1 MLNQLTRIRSEKCVS
16 SEKTQQTLNAFKNSA
31 RPRPLAARTKQPFIL
46 LALLFSLP
54 VSFFLL
60 WPTVLLAVCL
70 CYTALYV
77 KKHFFVYEFHIRL
90 YVLCRET
97 FLTMQLLKYYFII
110 KTPVWEFEFFVY
122 EDITLCLIL
131 QPLFLC
137 FCCCLTRSYFLPTEV
152 AELEANLPSKY
163 FHFHTHSIF
172 FFSFTFSASQKRLK
186 L

>member
-16 SEKTQQTLNAFKNSA
+16 SENTQQTLNAFKNSA

-60 WPTVLLAVCL
+60 WAHRVTRCVSLLHCAVC
-70 CYTALYV
+70 
-77 KKHFFVYEFHIRL
+77 KIHFFVYEFHIRL

-131 QPLFLC
+131 QP
-137 FCCCLTRSYFLPTEV
+137 
-152 AELEANLPSKY
+152 
-163 FHFHTHSIF
+163 F
-172 FFSFTFSASQKRLK
+172 FFFVFLLLSHSFLFSANRSCRT
-186 L
+186 

>member
-1 MLNQLTRIRSEKCVS
+1 MLNQLTQIRSEKCVS

-77 KKHFFVYEFHIRL
+77 KYIFPCMNFILDFMFYAEKL
-90 YVLCRET
+90 
-97 FLTMQLLKYYFII
+97 FLTAQLLKHCFII
-110 KTPVWEFEFFVY
+110 KTPVWECEFFVY

-163 FHFHTHSIF
+163 LHFHTHSIF
-172 FFSFTFSASQKRLK
+172 FSYTSSASQKQLK

>member
-77 KKHFFVYEFHIRL
+77 KYIFSCMNFILDF
-90 YVLCRET
+90 VLCRET

-110 KTPVWEFEFFVY
+110 KAPVWEFEFFVY

-137 FCCCLTRSYFLPTEV
+137 FFCSLTRSYFLPTEV
-152 AELEANLPSKY
+152 AELEANLPCKY

-172 FFSFTFSASQKRLK
+172 FSAPRFPPVKSG
-186 L
+186 

>member
-16 SEKTQQTLNAFKNSA
+16 SENTQQTLNAFKNSA

-60 WPTVLLAVCL
+60 WAHRVTRCVSLLHCAVC
-70 CYTALYV
+70 
-77 KKHFFVYEFHIRL
+77 KIHFFVYEFHIRL

-110 KTPVWEFEFFVY
+110 KTPVWEFEF
-122 EDITLCLIL
+122 
-131 QPLFLC
+131 
-137 FCCCLTRSYFLPTEV
+137 
-152 AELEANLPSKY
+152 
-163 FHFHTHSIF
+163 
-172 FFSFTFSASQKRLK
+172 
-186 L
+186 

>member
-1 MLNQLTRIRSEKCVS
+1 MLNQLTQIRSEKCVS

-70 CYTALYV
+70 CYTAPYV
-77 KKHFFVYEFHIRL
+77 KYIFFVHEFHIRL

-97 FLTMQLLKYYFII
+97 FLTVQLLKHYFII

-131 QPLFLC
+131 QPLFLS

-163 FHFHTHSIF
+163 LHFHTHSIF
-172 FFSFTFSASQKRLK
+172 FSSTFSASQKQLK

>member
-131 QPLFLC
+131 QPLF
-137 FCCCLTRSYFLPTEV
+137 
-152 AELEANLPSKY
+152 
-163 FHFHTHSIF
+163 F
-172 FFSFTFSASQKRLK
+172 FFVFLLLSHSFLFSANRSCRT
-186 L
+186 